1 MSSLYCL
8 LVCNGSLFPSS
19 GQQYTS
25 LTNPNQRTP
34 PMFISYC
41 LSRSR
46 QQCALDLRRPRREH
60 RRLITFSAAPT
71 VRLRDRGGFIA
82 AVDLP
87 HRSQIHLL
95 IRVGGI
101 CLEFCSDVY
110 INCNS
115 HFFITIVFL
124 LRRSRYFLLMTK
136 DIKRFKIRATCRS
149 DIRLVQVT
157 GLFRIH

>member
-82 AVDLP
+82 AADRP

-95 IRVGGI
+95 IFVWSFVQTSI
-101 CLEFCSDVY
+101 LTAV
-110 INCNS
+110 
-115 HFFITIVFL
+115 HTFL
-124 LRRSRYFLLMTK
+124 SLSYFLLLRPRCFLFMTK
-136 DIKRFKIRATCRS
+136 DMKGFKIRATCRS
-149 DIRLVQVT
+149 AIR
-157 GLFRIH
+157 RCCRD